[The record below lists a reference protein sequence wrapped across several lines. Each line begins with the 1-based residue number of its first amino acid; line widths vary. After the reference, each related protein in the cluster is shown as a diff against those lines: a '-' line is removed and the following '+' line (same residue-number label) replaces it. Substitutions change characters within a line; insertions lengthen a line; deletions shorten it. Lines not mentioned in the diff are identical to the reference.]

1 MGLLEEIKAQ
11 GRPRLWDQVT
21 SSLSPEDLA
30 ELYAALD
37 DHSVSPL
44 AISRALR
51 NRGIKIS
58 DRMVAYERRKRTDQV
73 AEPKEAG
80 RVSRR

>member
-11 GRPRLWDQVT
+11 QTKMRLWDQVT
-21 SSLSPEDLA
+21 SSLAEPDLV

-37 DHSVSPL
+37 DPSVSPL

-51 NRGIKIS
+51 NRGISIS
-58 DRMVAYERRKRTDQV
+58 DRMVGYERRKRAEQSI
-73 AEPKEAG
+73 EPKEQQ
-80 RVSRR
+80 RVSR